1 MKALRNITEDE
12 TGRWILENHED
23 AHSEYPLT
31 GYIKHRYINK
41 ILDRTFVDSEGV
53 RWIIDYKTG
62 EHQGANLDYYFE
74 EEKKRYKSQLD
85 QYEELLKLKGETR
98 PIKKALY
105 YPLHK
110 RLVTI

>member
-1 MKALRNITEDE
+1 MS
-12 TGRWILENHED
+12 GRG
-23 AHSEYPLT
+23 S
-31 GYIKHRYINK
+31 G
-41 ILDRTFVDSEGV
+41 
-53 RWIIDYKTG
+53 IIDYKTG
-62 EHQGANLDYYFE
+62 EHQGANLDHYFA